1 MSEDDVSK
9 PLRALVVEDS
19 ELDAALLVREL
30 RRGGYD
36 LSFERVETADAM
48 QAALDNQTWDV
59 VLSDYSMPRFSAP
72 AALALVR
79 GRDLDLPFIIISGT
93 VGEEAAVACLR
104 AGAHDFLVKDSLAR
118 LLPAIE
124 REIGEARLRRE
135 KKKMQEQ
142 LLISERMASV
152 GLLAAGVAHE
162 INNPLAI
169 LVSNLEVVSQRMSE
183 LGADNPHDGSPESSA
198 ARLAD
203 LAGSLRDAREA
214 AERVRLIVGDLKVL
228 SGSNDTESRGPID
241 IRGVLEAAI
250 RMASNEIR
258 HRARITRDYT
268 DVLPVYGN
276 ESRLGQ
282 VFLNLIVNAAH
293 AIPEGRAEANEIR
306 FVVRMELPGRI
317 AVEIHDTG
325 AGIPADAL
333 PYIFES
339 FFTTK
344 AATTGTGLGLAI
356 CRRIITEHDGEI
368 SVQSKVG
375 AGTVFRTLLP
385 AAPQKAAEAAT
396 APAQVVAG
404 RRGRILV
411 VDDEPMLCTVIE
423 RMLRTAHDVTTA
435 TSATEALRS
444 LSGGE
449 QYDLILCDLMMPEIT
464 GMEFYARLQQAAP
477 DQAGKIV
484 FMTGGAFTEKTQA
497 FLRQLTAES
506 VEKPFTAAKLREL
519 VRRFLG

>member
-1 MSEDDVSK
+1 VSK

-36 LSFERVETADAM
+36 LSFARVETADAM
-48 QAALDNQTWDV
+48 QAALDNQSWDV
-59 VLSDYSMPRFSAP
+59 VLSDYSMPHFSAP

-79 GRDLDLPFIIISGT
+79 GRELDLPFIIISGT
-93 VGEEAAVACLR
+93 VGEETAVASLR
-104 AGAHDFLVKDSLAR
+104 AGAHDFLVKGSLAR

-124 REIGEARLRRE
+124 REICEAGQRRE

-169 LVSNLEVVSQRMSE
+169 LVSNLEVVSQGVSE
-183 LGADNPHDGSPESSA
+183 LGADHPRNGSSESSA
-198 ARLAD
+198 ARLAE
-203 LAGSLRDAREA
+203 LAESLRDAREA

-228 SGSNDTESRGPID
+228 SRSSDTESRGPVD
-241 IRGVLEAAI
+241 VRSVLESAI

-258 HRARITRDYT
+258 HRARLSRDYA

-293 AIPEGRAEANEIR
+293 AIPEGHAEANEIR
-306 FVVRMELPGRI
+306 FVIRMEAPGRI

-325 AGIPADAL
+325 AGIPPDAL
-333 PYIFES
+333 PYIFDT

-356 CRRIITEHDGEI
+356 CRRIVGEHGGEI

-375 AGTVFRTLLP
+375 VGTVFRTLLP
-385 AAPQKAAEAAT
+385 AAAEKAAETAA
-396 APAQVVAG
+396 ASPQVVAG
-404 RRGRILV
+404 RRGRILA
-411 VDDEPMLCTVIE
+411 VDDEPMLCTVIQ
-423 RMLRTAHDVTTA
+423 RILRDHDVTTV
-435 TSATEALRS
+435 TSAADALQS

-449 QYDLILCDLMMPEIT
+449 RYDLILCDLMMPEMA
-464 GMEFYARLQQAAP
+464 GMEFYARLLQTAP
-477 DQAGKIV
+477 DQAAKIM
-484 FMTGGAFTEKTQA
+484 FMTGGAFTEQTQA
-497 FLRQLTAES
+497 FLRELTTEPI
-506 VEKPFTAAKLREL
+506 EKPFKAAKLREL
-519 VRRFLG
+519 VQRALG

>member
-1 MSEDDVSK
+1 VSK

-19 ELDAALLVREL
+19 EQDAALLVLEL

-36 LSFERVETADAM
+36 LSFERVETAEAM
-48 QAALDNQTWDV
+48 QAALDSQTWDV

-93 VGEEAAVACLR
+93 VGEETAVASLR
-104 AGAHDFLVKDSLAR
+104 AGAHDFLLKGSLAR

-124 REIGEARLRRE
+124 REMGEAGLRRE
-135 KKKMQEQ
+135 KRRIQEQ

-169 LVSNLEVVSQRMSE
+169 LVSNLELASQRVSE
-183 LGADNPHDGSPESSA
+183 LAADNPRDGASESLAS
-198 ARLAD
+198 RLAD
-203 LAGSLRDAREA
+203 LAEPLRDAREA

-228 SGSNDTESRGPID
+228 SRSSDTESRGPVD
-241 IRGVLEAAI
+241 VRSVLESAI

-258 HRARITRDYT
+258 HRARLTRDYA
-268 DVLPVYGN
+268 DVSPVYGN

-306 FVVRMELPGRI
+306 FVIRMEPPSRI

-325 AGIPADAL
+325 AGIPPDAL
-333 PYIFES
+333 PYIFDS

-356 CRRIITEHDGEI
+356 CRRIVAEHDGEI

-385 AAPQKAAEAAT
+385 AATQKAADIDT
-396 APAQVVAG
+396 ARPQVVAA

-423 RMLRTAHDVTTA
+423 RMLRSAHDVTSV
-435 TSATEALRS
+435 TSATEALHS

-449 QYDLILCDLMMPEIT
+449 RYDLILCDLMMPEMT

-477 DQAGKIV
+477 DQAGKIA
-484 FMTGGAFTEKTQA
+484 FMTGGAFTETTQA
-497 FLRQLTAES
+497 FLGQLTTES
-506 VEKPFTAAKLREL
+506 VEKPFTAAKLRGL